1 MRQGWRAAAVRRLR
15 TVLLAAAAGG
25 GAAAGH
31 APGEAHAAVSP
42 AEQATWD
49 RARSSGSAAAFQRY
63 LELYPTGQYAE
74 DAFRTL
80 VEKSW
85 RPPGR
90 SIPRAAAAAPVPDP
104 LEPSAAQAMVAAQSL
119 Y

>member
-1 MRQGWRAAAVRRLR
+1 MRQGWRAAVRRLR
-15 TVLLAAAAGG
+15 TLLLAAAAGG
-25 GAAAGH
+25 GAAH
-31 APGEAHAAVSP
+31 QMPEVAHAAVSP
-42 AEQATWD
+42 AEQAAWD
-49 RARSSGSAAAFQRY
+49 RARGSGSASGFQRY

-74 DAFRTL
+74 DAFRIL

-90 SIPRAAAAAPVPDP
+90 PAPAAAAGPADP
-104 LEPSAAQAMVAAQSL
+104 LEPSAAQAMAAARSL